1 MYLIKNDTIAL
12 VPYTPDDAADFYRC
26 WKDIDTQK
34 GYNYKF
40 DDSLSEFSKIAI
52 DRFKFWVTMRDIKT
66 NEKVGVLR
74 LSPDEIDPDLAVWIF
89 PEYRNMGYGKNGM
102 LLALNYIFENFSFE
116 AITAGC
122 FERNKYSKKILEQ
135 IGYRHE
141 ANSDTIERDCFTGEK
156 IKMLMYRITK
166 EDFLKVK
173 R

>member
-12 VPYTPDDAADFYRC
+12 APYTSDDAPDFYRC
-26 WKDIDTQK
+26 WQDLDTQK

-52 DRFKFWVTMRDIKT
+52 DRFIFWVTVRDIKT

-102 LLALNYIFENFSFE
+102 LLALEYIFENFSFG

-122 FERNKYSKKILEQ
+122 FERNKYSQKILEQ
-135 IGYRHE
+135 IGYKHE
-141 ANSDTIERDCFTGEK
+141 ANSDTIERDCFTGEN
-156 IKMLMYRITK
+156 IKLFMYRITK
-166 EDFLKVK
+166 EDFLKL
-173 R
+173 

>member
-12 VPYTPDDAADFYRC
+12 VPYTPDDAPDFYRC
-26 WKDIDTQK
+26 WQDLDTQK

-40 DDSLSEFSKIAI
+40 DDSLSDFTKIEI
-52 DRFKFWVTMRDIKT
+52 ERFKFWVTVRDIKT

-102 LLALNYIFENFSFE
+102 GLALEYIFENFSFE

-122 FERNKYSKKILEQ
+122 FERNKYSKKILER
-135 IGYRHE
+135 IGYKRFPT
-141 ANSDTIERDCFTGEK
+141 ADTIEVDCFTGEK
-156 IKMLMYRITK
+156 IKMLMFKIEKK
-166 EDFLKVK
+166 EFIK
-173 R
+173 

>member
-1 MYLIKNDTIAL
+1 MHLIKNDTIAL
-12 VPYTPDDAADFYRC
+12 MPYTPDDALDFYRC
-26 WKDIDTQK
+26 WQDLDTQK

-40 DDSLSEFSKIAI
+40 DDSISDFSGIEI
-52 DRFKFWVTMRDIKT
+52 ERFKFWVTVRDIKT

-102 LLALNYIFENFSFE
+102 HLALKYIFENISFG

-122 FERNKYSKKILEQ
+122 FERNKYSQKILER
-135 IGYRHE
+135 IGYKHE
-141 ANSDTIERDCFTGEK
+141 PNSDTIETDSFTGEK

-166 EDFLKVK
+166 EEFLKAE

>member
-12 VPYTPDDAADFYRC
+12 VPYTPDDAPDFYRC
-26 WKDIDTQK
+26 WQDHDTQK
-34 GYNYKF
+34 GYTYKF

-52 DRFKFWVTMRDIKT
+52 DRFKFWVTVRNIIT

-74 LSPDEIDPDLAVWIF
+74 LSPDEIDPALAVWIF

-102 LLALNYIFENFSFE
+102 LLALEYIFENYSFE

-122 FERNKYSKKILEQ
+122 FERNKYSKKILER
-135 IGYRHE
+135 IGFKHSP
-141 ANSDTIERDCFTGEK
+141 AADTIERDCFTGEK

-166 EDFLKVK
+166 EDFLKVE

>member
-12 VPYTPDDAADFYRC
+12 APYKPDDVADFYRC

-40 DDSLSEFSKIAI
+40 DDSLSDFVKIEI
-52 DRFKFWVTMRDIKT
+52 ERFKFWVTVRDIKT

-74 LSPDEIDPDLAVWIF
+74 LSPDEIDPDLAVWVF

-102 LLALNYIFENFSFE
+102 LLALEYIFENYSFE

-122 FERNKYSKKILEQ
+122 FERNKYSKKILER
-135 IGYRHE
+135 IGFKHSP
-141 ANSDTIERDCFTGEK
+141 AADTIERDCFTGKK

-166 EDFLKVK
+166 EDFLKVE